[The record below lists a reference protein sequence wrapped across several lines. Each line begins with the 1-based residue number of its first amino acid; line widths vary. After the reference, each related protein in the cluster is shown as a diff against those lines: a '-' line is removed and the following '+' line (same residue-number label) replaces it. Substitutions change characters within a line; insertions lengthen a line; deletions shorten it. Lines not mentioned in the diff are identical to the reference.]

1 MVRTP
6 NNESNGVWFL
16 GVFESEL
23 MATDD
28 FFRARLDQML
38 DLRHALAVLST
49 KLPWA
54 DIEAALAVK
63 FAHQDRPAKAGVV
76 DGLFGAEA
84 VQFGGGVSRA
94 GRPRL
99 AIRLMAGL
107 LYLKNSFN
115 LSDEELVQRW
125 SENVYWQHFCG
136 LEYFEAKLPCDATQ
150 IGRFRTAIGEEGM
163 ELLLKATIDTAVQTK
178 AIKPQEIERVIVDST
193 VQEKAI
199 AHPTDSRLLD
209 IARRKVVGAA
219 RRLGLQLK
227 QTFEREGQD
236 LRRRAGGYAH
246 AKQFKRLKKVLRR
259 QRTILGIVIREVRR
273 KLDVRLQPAHGIE
286 APNALTLTAMNTWLQ
301 RAERIRT
308 QRPKDKN
315 KLYALHAPEVEC
327 ISKGKARKPYEFG
340 VKVGLAITHKSG
352 LMVGARSFTGNPFDG
367 HTLAEQLEQV
377 RNLCQDVGAQP
388 KTVIVDLGY
397 RGMDHQNPQVEIIH
411 RGRFKSLTQL
421 QRRWLKRRQAIEPA
435 IGHAKADHRMDR
447 CWLPGA
453 MGDAL
458 HALSCAL
465 GYNIRWLMRRLQ
477 AMARRAL
484 SWLLQM
490 VAISAELP
498 ARQLGVRSPP
508 LVRAAAWFKGWLT
521 RLRQPRPAG
530 RLALA

>member
-1 MVRTP
+1 
-6 NNESNGVWFL
+6 
-16 GVFESEL
+16 

-28 FFRARLDQML
+28 FFRARLDQMI
-38 DLRHALAVLST
+38 DMRHPLALLSAR
-49 KLPWA
+49 LPWA
-54 DIEAALAVK
+54 AIEAALVTK
-63 FAHQDRPAKAGVV
+63 FAHQDRPARAEVM
-76 DGLFGAEA
+76 DGLFGAQA

-99 AIRLMAGL
+99 PIRLMAGL

-125 SENVYWQHFCG
+125 SENVYYQHFCG
-136 LEYFEAKLPCDATQ
+136 LEYFEPKLPCDATQ

-163 ELLLKATIDTAVQTK
+163 ELLLKATIDTAVQTR
-178 AIKPQEIERVIVDST
+178 AIKPQELERVIVDST

-199 AHPTDSRLLD
+199 AHPTDSRLLE
-209 IARRKVVGAA
+209 IARHKVVSTAK
-219 RRLGLQLK
+219 RLGLQLK
-227 QTFEREGQD
+227 QTFAHEGRD

-259 QRTILGIVIREVRR
+259 QRTILGIVIREIRR
-273 KLDVRLQPAHGIE
+273 KLELRLQPEHGNE
-286 APNALTLTAMNTWLQ
+286 APNALTLTAMNTWLE

-308 QRPKDKN
+308 QQSKDKN

-340 VKVGLAITHKSG
+340 VKVGLAVTHKSG
-352 LMVGARSFTGNPFDG
+352 LMVGARSFAGNPYDG

-377 RNLCQDVGAQP
+377 RNLCQDIGVEP
-388 KTVIVDLGY
+388 KTAVVDLGY
-397 RGMDHQNPQVEIIH
+397 RGVDHLNPGVEIIH
-411 RGRFKSLTQL
+411 RGRIRSLSKL
-421 QRRWLKRRQAIEPA
+421 QRHWLKRRQAIEPA

-447 CWLPGA
+447 CWLPGP

-477 AMARRAL
+477 AKARRAL

-490 VAISAELP
+490 AAVWAQQGNHRLAAP
-498 ARQLGVRSPP
+498 SPP
-508 LVRAAAWFKGWLT
+508 MVLACAWVQSLVARLRSAAAAWRFT
-521 RLRQPRPAG
+521 
-530 RLALA
+530 LAAA